1 MDSARP
7 TIEHPG
13 TVLKTLRISKSLTLA
28 ELSEKTSLPA
38 STLSKL
44 ENGKMTL
51 TYEKLV
57 RLGAALQEDLGR
69 LLISPQESRPSKS
82 GAQGRRSVARAGDT
96 LSVHF
101 KVQRHTYPAADF
113 SKKKMLPVL
122 IDVTAEAIEDLG
134 GLLSHQGEEYI
145 YVLEGAMDLHTEF
158 YEPLRL
164 EKGDSVYFDS
174 GMRHGYVHS
183 GIDPCRVL
191 VMCTGEDVEMLA
203 AAAKAGASSDGSCS
217 H

>member
-1 MDSARP
+1 MDSSQR

-13 TVLKTLRISKSLTLA
+13 KVLKALRISKSLTLS

-44 ENGKMTL
+44 ENGKMML

-69 LLISPQESRPSKS
+69 LLISPQEARSSDA
-82 GAQGRRSVARAGDT
+82 GARGRRSIARAGEN

-122 IDVTAEAIEDLG
+122 IDVTAENIEELG

-145 YVLEGAMDLHTEF
+145 YVIEGAMELYTEF

-174 GMRHGYVHS
+174 GMRHGYVQS
-183 GIDPCRVL
+183 GDGPCRVL
-191 VMCTGEDVEMLA
+191 VMCTGEDVEMLSA
-203 AAAKAGASSDGSCS
+203 AARAGAPSDGSNG